1 MTSKSKLKR
10 TNIQNGRELDY
21 PQWICRSCGVK
32 HGKRKTTG
40 VIATWHNGKCDI
52 CKSECE
58 VTEPRDFGHLK
69 NNWSAAL

>member
-1 MTSKSKLKR
+1 MS
-10 TNIQNGRELDY
+10 IEY

-40 VIATWHNGKCDI
+40 VIATWHKGICDI
-52 CKSECE
+52 CKSERE

-69 NNWSAAL
+69 SDWRIQHDATPIPATESK

>member
-1 MTSKSKLKR
+1 MNTSQLLSKKFNLPES
-10 TNIQNGRELDY
+10 RETY

-40 VIATWHNGKCDI
+40 VISTWHMGKCDI
-52 CKSECE
+52 CKAERE

-69 NNWSAAL
+69 EGWDK